1 MSKYDI
7 ECIENEI
14 IEKLNAGKQVCIVSG
29 CLNDC
34 ITSYSIR
41 KYKTGWQEY
50 EEKEIT
56 FTTTACVFP
65 ERINLSYWENVDTEE
80 FKENLFV
87 HVW

>member
-14 IEKLNAGKQVCIVSG
+14 IEKLNAGKQVCIVSD

-41 KYKTGWQEY
+41 KY
-50 EEKEIT
+50 
-56 FTTTACVFP
+56 
-65 ERINLSYWENVDTEE
+65 SYWKNVDTEE
-80 FKENLFV
+80 FKENFLYMYGSV
-87 HVW
+87 